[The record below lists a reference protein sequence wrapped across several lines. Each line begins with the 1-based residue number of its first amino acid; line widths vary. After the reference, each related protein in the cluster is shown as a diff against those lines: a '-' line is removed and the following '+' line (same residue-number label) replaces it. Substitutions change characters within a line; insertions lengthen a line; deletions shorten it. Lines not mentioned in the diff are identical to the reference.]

1 MRKGSRKSTIT
12 PEPNPPPKPP
22 TTPLILGKAEVI
34 KHAIPSY
41 QFVERIDVRI
51 LDILTNLCDA
61 CHDMDTKTEP
71 WASIR
76 KDIER
81 LR

>member
-1 MRKGSRKSTIT
+1 MRKGSVK
-12 PEPNPPPKPP
+12 PKPP
-22 TTPLILGKAEVI
+22 ESLPIVSAPEPPPGYESPRFIATELIRKEPPEI
-34 KHAIPSY
+34 Y
-41 QFVERIDVRI
+41 
-51 LDILTNLCDA
+51 DILLRICDA
-61 CHDMDTKTEP
+61 CHDMQNESEP